1 MRIVTVTAW
10 PEHGLDGVIFDP
22 SAGPLTIMIYIVKC
36 SVHTSLHTRRGIY
49 SVIVARNIT

>member
-22 SAGPLTIMIYIVKC
+22 SAGPLTIMIYNYIY
-36 SVHTSLHTRRGIY
+36 SVHTSLHIYTRRGIY
-49 SVIVARNIT
+49 YIVS